1 MRKFFINSIT
11 ALSLMTIASDI
22 ECSAVNPL
30 ITGSDAPF
38 GTMPLSRLTPSD
50 YEEGIMEGIKLQNQE
65 IEAICNQRSVPTF
78 ENTIVAL
85 DRSGKVP
92 PAIQC

>member
-1 MRKFFINSIT
+1 
-11 ALSLMTIASDI
+11 MTIASDI

-85 DRSGKVP
+85 GTFDQHDAERTPMESY
-92 PAIQC
+92 PAGL